1 MYRAIA
7 APIPE
12 DASTIKNKGIIK
24 KNKKSFVHNCP
35 HKIQRTREQLY
46 HLVRRGKEKGGWIP
60 VYQQRTGITTE
71 VKTFLPE
78 TRLVDRF

>member
-1 MYRAIA
+1 M
-7 APIPE
+7 
-12 DASTIKNKGIIK
+12 
-24 KNKKSFVHNCP
+24 NKKSFVHNCP

-71 VKTFLPE
+71 
-78 TRLVDRF
+78 